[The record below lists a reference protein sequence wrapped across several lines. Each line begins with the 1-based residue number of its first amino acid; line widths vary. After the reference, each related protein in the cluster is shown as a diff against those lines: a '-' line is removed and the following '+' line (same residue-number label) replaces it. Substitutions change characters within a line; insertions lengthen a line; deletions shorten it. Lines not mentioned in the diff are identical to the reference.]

1 MTITIQ
7 PPQPGDLIRSQ
18 YMKELIDQLVALDG
32 RISNLESLTPGAN
45 GKLAISRIVPNDVVL
60 GDPIQII
67 GVNFGL
73 PFQNIVTFDGGNSVV
88 PSSGNDKVLNVVVPT
103 VDLGGAT
110 QKTVSVGVSGGT
122 RGFDSAPL
130 TIHAIQA
137 TIPAGTITVSPG
149 QIPANI
155 QTGSSVIFPFTIAAQ
170 TNLDENYNLGV
181 TLPTVP
187 LGQQPWTAVVTSDA
201 AGTQIVTQLL
211 IPKPVSGQS
220 SIAQVFVKV
229 TIPQNTPVTN
239 PFVTLSVNSVHNPP
253 PNPGSPSG
261 SFSASF
267 SFGGSS
273 QPPQTVRFAI
283 STFTGAG
290 VAGDLT
296 GIAFPLP
303 TPTAPPIDGVS
314 YIFQNLNAVQYALSL
329 QWADTSNANQGW
341 TASFGGAPGI
351 TPNWPVMN
359 QTITMNTAGN
369 SAPQKIAV
377 VAAAGSKQN
386 TLTIT
391 VRAVGVN
398 SNTDYGILNQVVK
411 PA

>member
-1 MTITIQ
+1 MAITIQ
-7 PPQPGDLIRSQ
+7 PPKPGDLIRSE

-32 RISNLESLTPGAN
+32 RISNLEGVTPGAN
-45 GKLAISRIVPNDVVL
+45 GKLAITRIVPTDVVP

-73 PFQNIVTFDGGNSVV
+73 PSQNIVTFDGGNSVV
-88 PSSGNDKVLNVVVPT
+88 PSSGNDKLLSVVVPT

-110 QKTVSVGVSGGT
+110 QKSVSVGVSGGT
-122 RGFDSAPL
+122 RGFDSAPV

-137 TIPAGTITVSPG
+137 TIPAGTITVIPG
-149 QIPANI
+149 QVPANI
-155 QTGSSVIFPFTIAAQ
+155 QAGSSVIFPFTIAAQ
-170 TNLDENYNLGV
+170 TNMDENYNLLV
-181 TLPTVP
+181 QLPAVQA
-187 LGQQPWTAVVTSDA
+187 GQQVWSGVVTSDS
-201 AGTQIVTQLL
+201 AGNNTITQLL
-211 IPKPVSGQS
+211 IPKPAGSAAS
-220 SIAQVFVKV
+220 TAQVFVKV
-229 TIPQNTPVTN
+229 TIPASTLVTN
-239 PFVTLSVNSVHNPP
+239 PFVTLMVNSVHNPP

-261 SFSASF
+261 SFSNGF

-273 QPPQTVRFAI
+273 QPPQTVGFAI

-290 VAGDLT
+290 VVGDLT

-314 YIFQNLNAVQYALSL
+314 YIYQNLNAVQYILTLA
-329 QWADTSNANQGW
+329 WADTSNSNQGW

-351 TPNWPVMN
+351 TQGWPVMSK
-359 QTITMNTAGN
+359 TITMNTAGP
-369 SAPQKIAV
+369 SAPDKVAV
-377 VAAAGSKQN
+377 VGVAGAKQN

-391 VRAVGVN
+391 VRAVGAN
-398 SNTDYGILNQVVK
+398 ANTDYGILKQVIK